1 MSFLYPTSIT
11 KINTRIK
18 SIIIMTPSLNKN
30 KHKKHSKKAE
40 TKEKNSRFL
49 SHTLFIANIT

>member
-1 MSFLYPTSIT
+1 
-11 KINTRIK
+11 
-18 SIIIMTPSLNKN
+18 MTPSLNKN